1 MSATTHTHETQ
12 IYETQIYETQRE
24 DTGLEALGRADV
36 LPAQRL
42 LTGRIVR
49 TPAVRSEEL
58 DRLAGAR
65 VWLKAENLQRGG
77 SFKLRGAL
85 LAVGR
90 MAGDGTPGVIAQS
103 TGNHAIA
110 VALAA
115 RDCGLPAVLVLPP
128 DVVGGKAD
136 AVRAAGG
143 ELVLDGRT
151 PAERAGVVERLRAE
165 RGWAVVDPWEDPDV
179 VAGQS
184 TAAAELIDQVWC
196 AGGALDTIVAPVG
209 GGSLLAGVCLASA
222 GLGIDVVGAEP
233 AAVPALTEALRAG
246 RPVAVPVGTTIADGL
261 RPDTIGRLPFEICR
275 TAVSRVITVDELA
288 IADALC
294 LALFCV
300 RLLVEPASATA
311 LAGALA
317 LLAETGNNVRDVGVV
332 LTGGNVD
339 PALAARLLAERNRR
353 AGVSAGAA

>member
-1 MSATTHTHETQ
+1 MSGTTQ
-12 IYETQIYETQRE
+12 INETQRE
-24 DTGLEALGRADV
+24 GTRPEAGCGTTILEALGRADV

-49 TPAVRSEEL
+49 TPVVRSEEL
-58 DRLAGAR
+58 DRRAGAR

-90 MAGDGTPGVIAQS
+90 LAAEGAPGVIAQS

-110 VALAA
+110 VAMAA
-115 RDCGLPAVLVLPP
+115 RDHGLPAVLVLPP
-128 DVVGGKAD
+128 GVARGKAD
-136 AVRAAGG
+136 AVREAGG
-143 ELVLDGRT
+143 ELVLDGAT
-151 PAERAGVVERLRAE
+151 PAERAAVVERLRAE

-184 TAAAELIDQVWC
+184 TATAELIDQVWS
-196 AGGALDTIVAPVG
+196 AGGALDTIVVPVG
-209 GGSLLAGVCLASA
+209 GGSALAGACLASA

-233 AAVPALTEALRAG
+233 AAVPALTAALRAG
-246 RPVAVPVGTTIADGL
+246 RPVTVPVGPTIADGL
-261 RPDTIGRLPFEICR
+261 RPDTIGRLPFEVCR
-275 TAVSRVITVDELA
+275 SAVSRVVIVDEPA
-288 IADALC
+288 IADAMC
-294 LALFCV
+294 LALV
-300 RLLVEPASATA
+300 YARLLVEPSAATA

-317 LLAETGNNVRDVGVV
+317 LTAETGHEVRDVGVV

-339 PALAARLLAERNRR
+339 PALVARVLAERDAR
-353 AGVSAGAA
+353 AGAA